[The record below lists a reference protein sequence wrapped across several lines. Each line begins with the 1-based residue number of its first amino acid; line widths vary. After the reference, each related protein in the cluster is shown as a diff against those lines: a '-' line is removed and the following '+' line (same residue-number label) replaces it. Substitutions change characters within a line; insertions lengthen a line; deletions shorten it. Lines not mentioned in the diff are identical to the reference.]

1 MAKATIKTKSGAVIS
16 VEGTEAEVANV
27 LEQFETANTVNKA
40 KEVKKKMVTEQKIE
54 RKRTNAVDLV
64 LVLKEEGFF
73 NKPRGLGEVSAA
85 LEEKGFMYPVTTLSG
100 TVLGLVQRKFLSRK
114 KKEGKWVYGK

>member
-16 VEGTEAEVANV
+16 VEGTEAEVANI
-27 LEQFETANTVNKA
+27 LEQFETANTVSRA
-40 KEVKKKMVTEQKIE
+40 RETKKKMVTEQKSE

-64 LVLKEEGFF
+64 LALKEDGFF

-100 TVLGLVQRKFLSRK
+100 TVLSLVQRKFLSRK
-114 KKEGKWVYGK
+114 RKEGKWVYGK